1 MKQVEEAKKKIEESS
16 KKIEEK
22 KPPQKVPENLV
33 QQPP

>member
-22 KPPQKVPENLV
+22 MPPQKVPENLV